1 MELPADIE
9 LQIVAQQITALFSI
23 LSSVARVLLPEG
35 GINGWFLSFI
45 CQKVS
50 CEIEI
55 ESSQGQ
61 HDFEFQDEL
70 YTEENLDPKEFQ
82 Q

>member
-1 MELPADIE
+1 MKLPADIE
-9 LQIVAQQITALFSI
+9 LQIVAQITALFSI